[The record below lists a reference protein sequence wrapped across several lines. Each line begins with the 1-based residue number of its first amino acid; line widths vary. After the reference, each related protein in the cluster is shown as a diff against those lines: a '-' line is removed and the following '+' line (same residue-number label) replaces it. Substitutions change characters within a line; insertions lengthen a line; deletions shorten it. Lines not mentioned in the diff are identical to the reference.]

1 MSFTAEVKDELSR
14 VDCSTA
20 DAEYAQL
27 SALVR
32 VCGTLSFRG
41 SGRYSIR
48 IATETGAVARAVIKL
63 THKLFD
69 LDTQLTVR
77 RSVLHKTRNYLI
89 EMPEQDAL
97 ADDLVKL
104 GILVPGH
111 GLATSVPS
119 SLLGTAEARSAFVRG
134 AFMAGG
140 FIADPRGDFHLE
152 IAVTG
157 EDFARGLAALI
168 DSFGVSA
175 RLNRRRGAYAI
186 YLKSF
191 DDIIVLL
198 RAMGAGRM
206 ARVVEV
212 ARAKKSVK
220 NDVNRRVNA
229 EMANQARSTGAA
241 ATQLDLI
248 DRAEREV
255 GLQSLPP
262 ALREFCRIRR
272 AYPELSLAALGEEL
286 DPPASKSAMYHRV
299 LRLQQIVEE
308 AEDAAEGGGG
318 DAAELAEHP
327 ASDSEKPPQEGGP
340 PSSEGG
346 SSGS

>member
-14 VDCSTA
+14 VEAPSRA
-20 DAEYAQL
+20 AELAQL

-48 IATETGAVARAVIKL
+48 IATETGAVARTVIKL
-63 THKLFD
+63 THRLFD
-69 LDTQLTVR
+69 LETALTVR

-89 EMPEQDAL
+89 EMPEQEGL
-97 ADDLVKL
+97 AEDLVRL
-104 GILVPGH
+104 GILLPGR
-111 GLATSVPS
+111 GLAPGVPS
-119 SLLGTAEARSAFVRG
+119 ALVADAASREAFVRG

-140 FIADPRGDFHLE
+140 FIADPRGEFHLE

-157 EDFARGLAALI
+157 EEFARALVALARAL
-168 DSFGVSA
+168 GASA

-186 YLKSF
+186 YLKSYE
-191 DDIIVLL
+191 DVTQLL
-198 RAMGAGRM
+198 RAMGARRM

-241 ATQLDLI
+241 VGQLALI
-248 DRAEREV
+248 DRAERLV
-255 GLQSLPP
+255 GLESLPP
-262 ALREFCRIRR
+262 ALRDFCRARR
-272 AYPELSLAALGEEL
+272 ANPELSLAALGAEL
-286 DPPASKSAMYHRV
+286 DPPASKSAVYHRV
-299 LRLQQIVEE
+299 LRLQELVE
-308 AEDAAEGGGG
+308 AAEHDG
-318 DAAELAEHP
+318 
-327 ASDSEKPPQEGGP
+327 
-340 PSSEGG
+340 
-346 SSGS
+346 

>member
-14 VDCSTA
+14 VECA
-20 DAEYAQL
+20 QPAAELAQL

-41 SGRYSIR
+41 SGRYAIK
-48 IATETGAVARAVIKL
+48 IATETGAVARTVIKL
-63 THKLFD
+63 AHKCFD
-69 LDTQLTVR
+69 LETALTVR

-89 EMPEQDAL
+89 EIPEQDEL
-97 ADDLVKL
+97 ADDLVDL
-104 GILVPGH
+104 GILVPGQ
-111 GLATSVPS
+111 GLATGLPKR
-119 SLLGTAEARSAFVRG
+119 LLATASARAAFVRG

-157 EDFARGLAALI
+157 EDFARGLVDLI
-168 DSFGVSA
+168 ASFGVTA

-191 DDIIVLL
+191 DDIIALL
-198 RAMGAGRM
+198 KAIGAQRM

-212 ARAKKSVK
+212 ARAQKSVK

-241 ATQLDLI
+241 ASQLELI
-248 DRAEREV
+248 DRVEEQLGFA
-255 GLQSLPP
+255 SLPD
-262 ALREFCRIRR
+262 ALREFCEARR
-272 AYPELSLAALGEEL
+272 EHPELSLAALGAEL

-299 LRLQQIVEE
+299 LRLQEL
-308 AEDAAEGGGG
+308 
-318 DAAELAEHP
+318 LAE
-327 ASDSEKPPQEGGP
+327 ANNSGERSFEK
-340 PSSEGG
+340 
-346 SSGS
+346 

>member
-1 MSFTAEVKDELSR
+1 MSFTAQVKDELAR
-14 VDCSTA
+14 VDGPTP
-20 DAEYAQL
+20 AEELAQL
-27 SALVR
+27 SALIR

-48 IATETGAVARAVIKL
+48 IATETGAVARTIIKL

-69 LDTQLTVR
+69 LETPLTVR

-89 EMPEQDAL
+89 EMPEQDEL
-97 ADDLVKL
+97 AEDLVTL
-104 GILVPGH
+104 GILVPGR
-111 GLATSVPS
+111 GLATGVPAA
-119 SLLGTAEARSAFVRG
+119 LLGTPAARAAFVRG

-157 EDFARGLAALI
+157 EDFARGLVALVG
-168 DSFGVSA
+168 SFGVSA

-191 DDIIVLL
+191 DDVIALL

-206 ARVVEV
+206 ARVVEL

-241 ATQLDLI
+241 AEQLELI
-248 DRAEREV
+248 DRIEKSPGRAA
-255 GLQSLPP
+255 LPP
-262 ALREFCRIRR
+262 ALRSFCRARR
-272 AYPELSLAALGEEL
+272 AHPELSLAALGAEL
-286 DPPASKSAMYHRV
+286 DPPVSKSAMYHRL
-299 LRLQQIVEE
+299 LRLQEIAGQ
-308 AEDAAEGGGG
+308 AEGQR
-318 DAAELAEHP
+318 P
-327 ASDSEKPPQEGGP
+327 
-340 PSSEGG
+340 
-346 SSGS
+346 

>member
-14 VDCSTA
+14 VEPATSV
-20 DAEYAQL
+20 AELAQL
-27 SALVR
+27 SALIR

-48 IATETGAVARAVIKL
+48 IATETGAVARTIIKL

-69 LDTQLTVR
+69 LDTALTVR

-89 EMPEQDAL
+89 EMPEQDEL
-97 ADDLVKL
+97 ADDLVRL
-104 GILVPGH
+104 GILVPGK
-111 GLATSVPS
+111 GLATGVPAP
-119 SLLGTAEARSAFVRG
+119 LLGTRPAREAFVRG

-157 EDFARGLAALI
+157 EDFARGLVALI
-168 DSFGVSA
+168 GSFGISA
-175 RLNRRRGAYAI
+175 RLNRRRGAFAI

-191 DDIIVLL
+191 DDVIALL
-198 RAMGAGRM
+198 HAMGARRM

-241 ATQLDLI
+241 AAQLDLI
-248 DRAEREV
+248 ARAEREV
-255 GLQSLPP
+255 GLSALPP
-262 ALREFCRIRR
+262 ALREFCRARR

-286 DPPASKSAMYHRV
+286 EPPASKSAMYHRV
-299 LRLQQIVEE
+299 LRLEEIVTE
-308 AEDAAEGGGG
+308 AEQARDR
-318 DAAELAEHP
+318 D
-327 ASDSEKPPQEGGP
+327 
-340 PSSEGG
+340 
-346 SSGS
+346 

>member
-14 VDCSTA
+14 LEDRDRTA
-20 DAEYAQL
+20 QLAQL
-27 SALVR
+27 SALMR

-48 IATETGAVARAVIKL
+48 IATETGAVARTVIKM

-69 LDTQLTVR
+69 LDTALTVR

-89 EMPEQDAL
+89 EMPEQDEL
-97 ADDLVKL
+97 ADALLAL

-111 GLATSVPS
+111 GLAAGVPS
-119 SLLGTAEARSAFVRG
+119 RLLGSREARCAFVRG

-157 EDFARGLAALI
+157 EEFARGLVAVMGTL
-168 DSFGVSA
+168 GVTA
-175 RLNRRRGAYAI
+175 RLNRRRGAFAI

-191 DDIIVLL
+191 EDIIALL

-241 ATQLDLI
+241 VAQLELI
-248 DRAEREV
+248 DRAEAAL
-255 GLQSLPP
+255 GLAALPP
-262 ALREFCRIRR
+262 ALRQFCQARR
-272 AYPELSLAALGEEL
+272 EHPELSLVALGAEL
-286 DPPASKSAMYHRV
+286 DPPASKSAVYHRV
-299 LRLQQIVEE
+299 LRLQQLVEE
-308 AEDAAEGGGG
+308 AEGARKDTGER
-318 DAAELAEHP
+318 
-327 ASDSEKPPQEGGP
+327 S
-340 PSSEGG
+340 
-346 SSGS
+346 